1 MNKCKYFESRT
12 ADGLEK
18 AVNEFGEEHNI
29 VQISYHRRE
38 PVVSTNTVTVANQ
51 MVHCCMVLYND
62 AAADVYSGTQSYGF
76 DVPEADDGL
85 MGLDT
90 GI

>member
-18 AVNEFGEEHNI
+18 MMNEFGEEHNI

-38 PVVSTNTVTVANQ
+38 PAVSTNTVTVANQ
-51 MVHCCMVLYND
+51 MIHCCMVLYND
-62 AAADVYSGTQSYGF
+62 IVEVHDNSVQNCDF
-76 DVPEADDGL
+76 DVPEAEDSL

-90 GI
+90 YI